1 MRQKETTMP
10 RDLFGQVTR
19 RSIAIGSRKWYTLPL
34 SLFSHSAIVAVLI
47 TIPIL
52 APAVMPSVFADDDPT
67 WITAS
72 LPPPPPPIRQRDVV
86 ARPPVGLTVPTH
98 VPTGFVPEGPPI
110 DTGWEDA
117 HASSNHIFGD
127 FDKDVALG
135 PPPPPPPP
143 TQKALQVG
151 GTIRRPMKVRNVD
164 PVYSPMAQLAKI
176 QGLVIIEATI
186 GPDGR
191 VIDARILRSLPML
204 DQSALEAVRQWEFTP
219 TLLNGV
225 PVPVVMTVTVNF
237 TLK

>member
-1 MRQKETTMP
+1 MP
-10 RDLFGQVTR
+10 RDLFGEVTR
-19 RSIAIGSRKWYTLPL
+19 PSISIGSRKWYTLPL
-34 SLFSHSAIVAVLI
+34 SLFSHSAIVALLI
-47 TIPIL
+47 ALPIL

-72 LPPPPPPIRQRDVV
+72 LPPPPPPPVRQRNVV
-86 ARPPVGLTVPTH
+86 TPPPVGLRVPTH
-98 VPTGFVPEGPPI
+98 VPTGLAPERPPI

-117 HASSNHIFGD
+117 HNSPDRVFGD
-127 FDKDVALG
+127 FDKDVVLG

-143 TQKALQVG
+143 PEKPLHVG
-151 GTIRRPMKVRNVD
+151 GVIRRPMKVRHVD
-164 PVYSPMAQLAKI
+164 PVYSPIAQMTRI

-191 VIDARILRSLPML
+191 VVDARILRSLPML
-204 DQSALEAVRQWEFTP
+204 DQSALDAVRQWEFTP